1 MPNYGGSVRRRV
13 LISCVAA
20 LISATSLPAVAQPSG
35 DTTVTFTVST
45 SNLTIE
51 VPASDHLGSAFPG
64 QTISGPLGTVTVNDQ
79 RAAANATWT
88 ASVVSTQFDTGVDDP
103 AEIILPNLV
112 QYWSGPATATT
123 GTGTFVPGQP
133 TRAERVTMDQPRT
146 AFSKTSG
153 SGNNS
158 ASWNPTLE
166 ITIPPDAIGGLY
178 SGTVTHSVA

>member
-1 MPNYGGSVRRRV
+1 MRRRL
-13 LISCVAA
+13 LIPCVAA
-20 LISATSLPAVAQPSG
+20 ALAGVSSLPASAQPSG

-45 SNLTIE
+45 SDLTIE
-51 VPASDHLGSAFPG
+51 VPASRNLGSGFPG
-64 QTISGPLGTVTVNDQ
+64 QTISGQLGTVTVDDG
-79 RAAANATWT
+79 RAAASATWT
-88 ASVVSTQFDTGVDDP
+88 ASVVSTQFDTGIDDP

-133 TRAERVTMDQPRT
+133 TRSDRVTLDQPRT
-146 AFSKTSG
+146 AFSKTAG
-153 SGNNS
+153 SGNNT

-166 ITIPPDAIGGLY
+166 ITIPPDAVGGLY

>member
-1 MPNYGGSVRRRV
+1 MRRRV

-20 LISATSLPAVAQPSG
+20 LVGATSLPAVAQPSG

-51 VPASDHLGSAFPG
+51 VPASDNLGSAFPG
-64 QTISGPLGTVTVNDQ
+64 QTITGQLGTVTVNDQ

-88 ASVVSTQFDTGVDDP
+88 ASVISTQFDTGSDDDT
-103 AEIILPNLV
+103 EIILPNLV
-112 QYWSGPATATT
+112 TYWSGQTTATT
-123 GTGTFVPGQP
+123 GNGTFVPGQP
-133 TRAERVTMDQPRT
+133 TRADRVSLNQPRT

-153 SGNNS
+153 NGNNS

-166 ITIPPDAIGGLY
+166 ITIPQDAVGGLY
-178 SGTVTHSVA
+178 HGTVTHSVA